1 MEKLIETVLE
11 ELRDTN
17 LHSAAGRQAIVK
29 AIMKKIRSGKG
40 FFLNMNIIDGERVP
54 GQTDKEEEAKWIC
67 KHCGES
73 TFYVEYDY
81 IGSGTNHLQC
91 DLKETKHFAD
101 DFHEGKDGDN
111 DYVYSGDLKD
121 SESKDKT
128 LHFTF
133 DADTGDWVDQHGNRE
148 ESVEITQTVDMP
160 PPKMIYKATTG
171 DKKDIKLP
179 NLKRQAYNEL
189 SADGLPPG
197 GDAQAVRDANKLAE
211 EIAEGSADLGYI
223 FETPDG
229 GETLYRRKVGESERE
244 LISKKDFQEYSRNR
258 ESVKV
263 NDTKK

>member
-17 LHSAAGRQAIVK
+17 LHSAAGRQAIVRG
-29 AIMKKIRSGKG
+29 IMREIRSGKG
-40 FFLNMNIIDGERVP
+40 FFLNMNSIDGERVP
-54 GQTDKEEEAKWIC
+54 GQTDKEEEAKWVC
-67 KHCGES
+67 EHCDES

-81 IGSGTNHLQC
+81 IGSGANHLQC

-121 SESKDKT
+121 
-128 LHFTF
+128 
-133 DADTGDWVDQHGNRE
+133 AQ
-148 ESVEITQTVDMP
+148 Q
-160 PPKMIYKATTG
+160 
-171 DKKDIKLP
+171 
-179 NLKRQAYNEL
+179 QAYNEL

-197 GDAQAVRDANKLAE
+197 GDAQATRDAQKLAE

-223 FETPDG
+223 FESPDG
-229 GETLYRRKVGESERE
+229 GETLYRRKVGESKRE

>member
-17 LHSAAGRQAIVK
+17 LHSAAGRQAIVRG
-29 AIMKKIRSGKG
+29 IMKEIRSGKG
-40 FFLNMNIIDGERVP
+40 FFLNMNSIDGERVP
-54 GQTDKEEEAKWIC
+54 GQTDKEEEAKWVC
-67 KHCGES
+67 EHCDES

-81 IGSGTNHLQC
+81 IGSGANHLQC

-121 SESKDKT
+121 
-128 LHFTF
+128 
-133 DADTGDWVDQHGNRE
+133 AQ
-148 ESVEITQTVDMP
+148 Q
-160 PPKMIYKATTG
+160 
-171 DKKDIKLP
+171 
-179 NLKRQAYNEL
+179 QAYNEL

-197 GDAQAVRDANKLAE
+197 GDAQATRDAQKLAE

-223 FETPDG
+223 FESPDG
-229 GETLYRRKVGESERE
+229 GETLYRRKVGESKRE

>member
-40 FFLNMNIIDGERVP
+40 FFLNMNSIDGERVP

-121 SESKDKT
+121 
-128 LHFTF
+128 
-133 DADTGDWVDQHGNRE
+133 AQ
-148 ESVEITQTVDMP
+148 Q
-160 PPKMIYKATTG
+160 
-171 DKKDIKLP
+171 
-179 NLKRQAYNEL
+179 QAYNEL

-197 GDAQAVRDANKLAE
+197 GDAQATRDAQKLAE

-223 FETPDG
+223 FESPDG

>member
-1 MEKLIETVLE
+1 MEKLIEDVLE

-17 LHSAAGRQAIVK
+17 LHSAAGRQAIVRG
-29 AIMKKIRSGKG
+29 IMREIRSGKG
-40 FFLNMNIIDGERVP
+40 FFLNMNSIDGERVP
-54 GQTDKEEEAKWIC
+54 GQTDKEEEAKWVC
-67 KHCGES
+67 EHCGES

-81 IGSGTNHLQC
+81 IGSGANHLQC

-101 DFHEGKDGDN
+101 DFHEGRDG

-121 SESKDKT
+121 
-128 LHFTF
+128 
-133 DADTGDWVDQHGNRE
+133 AQ
-148 ESVEITQTVDMP
+148 Q
-160 PPKMIYKATTG
+160 
-171 DKKDIKLP
+171 
-179 NLKRQAYNEL
+179 QAYNEL

-197 GDAQAVRDANKLAE
+197 GDAQATRDAQKLAE

-223 FETPDG
+223 FESPDG
-229 GETLYRRKVGESERE
+229 GETLYRRKVGESKRE

>member
-1 MEKLIETVLE
+1 MEKLIEDVLE

-17 LHSAAGRQAIVK
+17 LHSAAGRQAIVRG
-29 AIMKKIRSGKG
+29 IMREIRSGKG
-40 FFLNMNIIDGERVP
+40 FFLNMNSIDGERVP
-54 GQTDKEEEAKWIC
+54 GQTDKEEEAKWVC
-67 KHCGES
+67 EHCDES

-81 IGSGTNHLQC
+81 IGSGANHLQC

-121 SESKDKT
+121 
-128 LHFTF
+128 
-133 DADTGDWVDQHGNRE
+133 AQ
-148 ESVEITQTVDMP
+148 Q
-160 PPKMIYKATTG
+160 
-171 DKKDIKLP
+171 
-179 NLKRQAYNEL
+179 QAYNEL

-197 GDAQAVRDANKLAE
+197 GDAQATRDAQKLAE

-223 FETPDG
+223 FESPDG
-229 GETLYRRKVGESERE
+229 GETLYRRKVGESKRE

>member
-17 LHSAAGRQAIVK
+17 LHSAAGRQAIVRG
-29 AIMKKIRSGKG
+29 IMKEVRSGKG
-40 FFLNMNIIDGERVP
+40 FFLNMNSIDGERVP
-54 GQTDKEEEAKWIC
+54 GQTDKEEEAKWVC
-67 KHCGES
+67 EHCNES

-81 IGSGTNHLQC
+81 IGSGANHLQC

-121 SESKDKT
+121 
-128 LHFTF
+128 
-133 DADTGDWVDQHGNRE
+133 AQ
-148 ESVEITQTVDMP
+148 Q
-160 PPKMIYKATTG
+160 
-171 DKKDIKLP
+171 
-179 NLKRQAYNEL
+179 QAYNEL

-197 GDAQAVRDANKLAE
+197 GDAQATRDAQKLAE

-223 FETPDG
+223 FESPDG
-229 GETLYRRKVGESERE
+229 GETLYRRKVGESKRE

>member
-1 MEKLIETVLE
+1 MEKLIEDVLE

-17 LHSAAGRQAIVK
+17 LHSAAGRQAIVRG
-29 AIMKKIRSGKG
+29 IMKEVRSGKG
-40 FFLNMNIIDGERVP
+40 FFLNMNSIDGERVP
-54 GQTDKEEEAKWIC
+54 GQTDKEEEAKWVC
-67 KHCGES
+67 EHCNES

-81 IGSGTNHLQC
+81 IGSGANHLQC

-121 SESKDKT
+121 
-128 LHFTF
+128 
-133 DADTGDWVDQHGNRE
+133 AQ
-148 ESVEITQTVDMP
+148 Q
-160 PPKMIYKATTG
+160 
-171 DKKDIKLP
+171 
-179 NLKRQAYNEL
+179 QAYNEL

-197 GDAQAVRDANKLAE
+197 GDAQATRDAQKLAE

-223 FETPDG
+223 FESPDG
-229 GETLYRRKVGESERE
+229 GETLYRRKVGESKRE

>member
-17 LHSAAGRQAIVK
+17 LHSAAGRQAIVRG
-29 AIMKKIRSGKG
+29 IMKEIRSGKG
-40 FFLNMNIIDGERVP
+40 FFLNMNSIDGERVP
-54 GQTDKEEEAKWIC
+54 GETDKEEEAKWVC

-81 IGSGTNHLQC
+81 IGSGANHLQC

-101 DFHEGKDGDN
+101 DFHEGRDGDN

-121 SESKDKT
+121 
-128 LHFTF
+128 
-133 DADTGDWVDQHGNRE
+133 AQ
-148 ESVEITQTVDMP
+148 Q
-160 PPKMIYKATTG
+160 
-171 DKKDIKLP
+171 
-179 NLKRQAYNEL
+179 QAYNEL

-197 GDAQAVRDANKLAE
+197 GDAQATRDAQKLAE

-223 FETPDG
+223 FESPDG
-229 GETLYRRKVGESERE
+229 GETLYRRKVGESKRE

>member
-1 MEKLIETVLE
+1 MEKLIEDVLE

-17 LHSAAGRQAIVK
+17 LHSAAGRQAIVRG
-29 AIMKKIRSGKG
+29 IMKEIRSGKG
-40 FFLNMNIIDGERVP
+40 FFLNMNSIDGERVP
-54 GQTDKEEEAKWIC
+54 GQTDKEEEAKWVC
-67 KHCGES
+67 EHCDES

-81 IGSGTNHLQC
+81 IGSGANHLQC

-101 DFHEGKDGDN
+101 DFHEGRDGDN

-121 SESKDKT
+121 
-128 LHFTF
+128 
-133 DADTGDWVDQHGNRE
+133 AQ
-148 ESVEITQTVDMP
+148 Q
-160 PPKMIYKATTG
+160 
-171 DKKDIKLP
+171 
-179 NLKRQAYNEL
+179 QAYNEL

-197 GDAQAVRDANKLAE
+197 GDAQATRDAQKLAE

-223 FETPDG
+223 FESPDG
-229 GETLYRRKVGESERE
+229 GETLYRRKVGESKRE

>member
-17 LHSAAGRQAIVK
+17 LHSAAGRQAVVR

-40 FFLNMNIIDGERVP
+40 FFLNMNSIDGERVP

-81 IGSGTNHLQC
+81 IGSGANHLQC

-121 SESKDKT
+121 
-128 LHFTF
+128 
-133 DADTGDWVDQHGNRE
+133 AQ
-148 ESVEITQTVDMP
+148 Q
-160 PPKMIYKATTG
+160 
-171 DKKDIKLP
+171 
-179 NLKRQAYNEL
+179 QAYNEL

-197 GDAQAVRDANKLAE
+197 GDAQATRDANKLAE
-211 EIAEGSADLGYI
+211 EIAGGSVDLGYI
-223 FETPDG
+223 FESPDG
-229 GETLYRRKVGESERE
+229 GETIYRRKVGESERE
-244 LISKKDFQEYSRNR
+244 LISKENWKEYNRNR
-258 ESVKV
+258 QGVKIH
-263 NDTKK
+263 DTKK